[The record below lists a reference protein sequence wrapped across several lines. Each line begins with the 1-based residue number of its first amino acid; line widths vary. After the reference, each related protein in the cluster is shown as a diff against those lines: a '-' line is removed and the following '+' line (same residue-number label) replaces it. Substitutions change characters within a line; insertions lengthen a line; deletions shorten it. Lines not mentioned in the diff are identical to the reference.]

1 MYYSPGQS
9 AEQAIDMIEYLTTC
23 IDNVLRQRPS
33 SGIVIGG
40 DFNQL
45 KLKELC
51 NRFNLKRSVTKPTRG
66 QNTLDQIKTNMFP
79 LFDTVDHLP
88 PIGRSDH
95 QCLLIKPSKRRKT
108 PARSK
113 RVRLKNRAN
122 LINLSL
128 KMVSEDWTAVYSTQ
142 DVDEKVSNCNS
153 IIIKML
159 SHGDKLKYK
168 QLCEKVANL
177 IATAKT
183 NYYGSNASELR
194 TSNQSE
200 WYKCIYSLLNVENTA
215 RTQSLHDPENI
226 DLSKLSE
233 NLQKAFIKP
242 WSDRY
247 TNVVSE
253 IPEEIYPLKNNTPL
267 LPSIG
272 QVKAVLKHLN
282 PRKATGIDKIPAWVL
297 KQYHEDLAPVLHD
310 IVCCSISQCYY
321 PSLYK
326 HALISPVPKV
336 HNPRNINNDFRQ
348 ISVLPQL
355 AKVLEKIQLRLNI
368 EDLKIK
374 NNQHA
379 FTERR
384 STVSALIS
392 TTQTR
397 FNATDCS
404 KTGKM
409 GVHAVVIDFRKAFD
423 LFYHKRLLNKLALMN
438 INKPFWLWIKSFLS
452 GRVQQVNINGSLSS
466 IASCPA
472 GVRQGSVIA
481 PTLFNIYIDDLEDT
495 LPEQLKVSTEKYA
508 DDCIQHQV
516 VGAASGS
523 NLQQSINEVKNWATL
538 NRMTINVKKTKDM

>member
-1 MYYSPGQS
+1 MIWLLLKPRRTPRPYSTVAVAIVYYPPGQS

-33 SGIVIGG
+33 SGIVIGA

-66 QNTLDQIKTNMFP
+66 QNTLDQILTNMLP
-79 LFDTVDHLP
+79 LFNTVDHLP

-95 QCLLIKPSKRRKT
+95 QCRLIKPTKRRKT

-122 LINLSL
+122 SINLSL

-142 DVDEKVSNCNS
+142 DVNEKVSNCNS
-153 IIIKML
+153 IIINMLDESLPEKTIGVNHSDKPWITGYIKMQIKARQKAF
-159 SHGDKLKYK
+159 SRGDKLKNK
-168 QLCEKVANL
+168 QLCEKVANP
-177 IATAKT
+177 IDTAKA
-183 NYYGSNASELR
+183 NYYRSNASELR
-194 TSNQSE
+194 TSNQSK
-200 WYKCIYSLLNVENTA
+200 WYKCVCSLLNVENTA
-215 RTQSLHDPENI
+215 RTQSLHGPENI
-226 DLSKLSE
+226 DLSELSE

-253 IPEEIYPLKNNTPL
+253 IPEEIYPLKNNKPL

-272 QVKAVLKHLN
+272 QVLTQAVLKHLN

-297 KQYHEDLAPVLHD
+297 KQYHEDLAPVVHD

-326 HALISPVPKV
+326 HALIFHVPKV
-336 HNPRNINNDFRQ
+336 HNPSDINNDFRR

-384 STVSALIS
+384 STVSAL
-392 TTQTR
+392 
-397 FNATDCS
+397 
-404 KTGKM
+404 
-409 GVHAVVIDFRKAFD
+409 
-423 LFYHKRLLNKLALMN
+423 Y
-438 INKPFWLWIKSFLS
+438 IN
-452 GRVQQVNINGSLSS
+452 
-466 IASCPA
+466 
-472 GVRQGSVIA
+472 
-481 PTLFNIYIDDLEDT
+481 Y
-495 LPEQLKVSTEKYA
+495 
-508 DDCIQHQV
+508 
-516 VGAASGS
+516 S
-523 NLQQSINEVKNWATL
+523 NLV
-538 NRMTINVKKTKDM
+538 